1 MKLLVLLGVVS
12 VAAYIILRKK
22 SDGKFR
28 TDNVDK
34 LTLSYVKKF
43 FSEEKVD
50 EAGCVPVLLKVNKD
64 NPYNIEVIADT
75 QSYILSYYNE
85 KTGEI
90 LKEKTLIVNTRELDS
105 NLIDSFGDKELIV
118 FKEL

>member
-1 MKLLVLLGVVS
+1 MKLLVLLGVVGI
-12 VAAYIILRKK
+12 VAYIVIRKK
-22 SDGKFR
+22 GDGKFR
-28 TDNVDK
+28 TDSVDK

-50 EAGCVPVLLKVNKD
+50 KEGCVPVLLKVNKD
-64 NPYNIEVIADT
+64 NPYNIEVVTGT
-75 QSYILSYYNE
+75 QGYILSYYNE

-90 LKEKTLIVNTRELDS
+90 LKEKTLIVNTNELDS
-105 NLIDSFGDKELIV
+105 NLIDSFGDKELII